1 MTTDQLTELERH
13 AAYCRR
19 QWEAVANHYYS
30 IDPAMR
36 EIERKAR
43 NTMNRASYAYRQAY
57 QEAENVRLHLERM
70 IEADEQD
77 EYRDRAE
84 WAYPN
89 FM

>member
-1 MTTDQLTELERH
+1 MPEETLLELERH
-13 AAYCRR
+13 ATYCRR

-43 NTMNRASYAYRQAY
+43 NTMNRASYAYRKAY
-57 QEAENVRLHLERM
+57 EEAENVRLHLERL
-70 IEADEQD
+70 EADEQD
-77 EYRDRAE
+77 EYRDRYE
-84 WAYPN
+84 LSYPGL